1 MWNNVPPNG
10 FPQLNG
16 GGDSGDISELKAAVE
31 ALETTVGDS
40 ESGLVKDV
48 ADIETT
54 VGDSESGLVKDVA
67 DIETVVGDSESGLV
81 KDITDLQNAN
91 KYLTTETLVGKW
103 GSSNLYRRYV
113 TTSAF
118 PNASIKSFDIGI
130 TTETVR
136 RIEIYLDSSSEFGA
150 FPDNGGTASFNKSTK
165 KLDVGTA
172 SDYSG
177 YTGVVIVEYT
187 K

>member
-16 GGDSGDISELKAAVE
+16 GGSGDISEIEAAVE

-48 ADIETT
+48 ADLETT

-67 DIETVVGDSESGLV
+67 DLND
-81 KDITDLQNAN
+81 AN
-91 KYLTTETLVGKW
+91 KYLTSEMLVGKW
-103 GSSNLYRRYV
+103 GASNLYRKYINIGALPNS
-113 TTSAF
+113 TSASY
-118 PNASIKSFDIGI
+118 NTGL
-130 TTETVR
+130 TTETIR
-136 RIEIYLDSSSEFGA
+136 RIEFYYDSDDEFGA
-150 FPDNGGTASFNKSTK
+150 IWSQLGSVSYNKSTK
-165 KLDVGTA
+165 KIDVSTQINM
-172 SDYSG
+172 SDYNG
-177 YTGVVIVEYT
+177 IVILEYT